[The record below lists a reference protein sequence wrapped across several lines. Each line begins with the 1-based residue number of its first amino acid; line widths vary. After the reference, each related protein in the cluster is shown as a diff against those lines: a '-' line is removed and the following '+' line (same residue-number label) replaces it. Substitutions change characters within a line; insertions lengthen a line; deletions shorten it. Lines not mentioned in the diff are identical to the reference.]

1 MRHCR
6 PVLEGAHRH
15 NVPPL
20 TASLRVSAWS
30 GTVLPLNR
38 HRHDTDR
45 TVSSQTGRGQSRASQ
60 SSSPRS
66 KRDWRACVVSLVASP
81 GGRASVVLVSS
92 WLDMDVALAAGLLSK
107 YCPERRTSR

>member
-38 HRHDTDR
+38 HRHDIHRYGLVTDR
-45 TVSSQTGRGQSRASQ
+45 SRPVTRQ
-60 SSSPRS
+60 PV
-66 KRDWRACVVSLVASP
+66 VVSLVAPP

-92 WLDMDVALAAGLLSK
+92 WLDMDVALAAALLSK